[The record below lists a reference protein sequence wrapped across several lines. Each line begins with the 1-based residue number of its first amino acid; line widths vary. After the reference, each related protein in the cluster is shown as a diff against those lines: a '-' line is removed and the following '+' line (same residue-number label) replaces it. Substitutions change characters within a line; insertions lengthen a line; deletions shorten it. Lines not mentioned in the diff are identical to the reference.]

1 MDNNLACYKDV
12 QSLFVQGK
20 FMWWGAF
27 QDGHIVE
34 LSKYYTN
41 IAHLHSQKN
50 TNIKII
56 MLNTHMKTEPNPEW
70 KTVRPVFIANC
81 KRILGYIQSNRG
93 KINNK
98 GWIEVYLLYNMQ
110 NPDMIF
116 ESERY
121 RKTMWDKI
129 EYLAQSMKK
138 DSSLGKSVI
147 IQHMAPQ
154 FMSKMKSIIKDQD
167 NPRYNLRPRKPVNYV
182 Y

>member
-1 MDNNLACYKDV
+1 MMCCAEV
-12 QSLFVQGK
+12 RSLFVGGNIP
-20 FMWWGAF
+20 WWGAF

-34 LSKYYTN
+34 LFNDYKKLAEYE
-41 IAHLHSQKN
+41 SQKN
-50 TNIKII
+50 VDVRMITMKTN
-56 MLNTHMKTEPNPEW
+56 MKTEPNPEW
-70 KTVRPVFIANC
+70 KEVRPVFIANC
-81 KRILGYIQSNRG
+81 KRILGYTQSNRG
-93 KINNK
+93 KIHNK

-110 NPDMIF
+110 NPDMLF

-154 FMSKMKSIIKDQD
+154 FMSKMKSIIKDK
-167 NPRYNLRPRKPVNYV
+167 PRYNLRPRKPVNYV